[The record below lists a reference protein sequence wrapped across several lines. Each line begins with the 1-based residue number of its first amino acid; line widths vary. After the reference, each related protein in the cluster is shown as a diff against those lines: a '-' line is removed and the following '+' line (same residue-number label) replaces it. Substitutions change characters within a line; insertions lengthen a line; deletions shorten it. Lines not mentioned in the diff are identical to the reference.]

1 MNDNEKNLNPATS
14 RDVSARRDDAPV
26 PAPSSGVEA
35 DRRPLLAIQ
44 EHAHGRPR
52 NSRKRKKPFVL

>member
-14 RDVSARRDDAPV
+14 RDASVRRVDAPV
-26 PAPSSGVEA
+26 PTPTSGAET
-35 DRRPLLAIQ
+35 DRRPPAVQ
-44 EHAHGRPR
+44 GHAQHRSR

>member
-14 RDVSARRDDAPV
+14 RDASVRRDDAPV
-26 PAPSSGVEA
+26 PTPTSGAETG
-35 DRRPLLAIQ
+35 RRPLLAVQ
-44 EHAHGRPR
+44 EHAQRRSR